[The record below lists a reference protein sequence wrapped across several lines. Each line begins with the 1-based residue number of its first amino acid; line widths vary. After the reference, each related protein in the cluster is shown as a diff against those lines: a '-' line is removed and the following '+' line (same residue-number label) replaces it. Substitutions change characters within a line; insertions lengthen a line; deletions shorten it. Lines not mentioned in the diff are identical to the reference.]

1 MAEPE
6 QAVIEGGDE
15 DPTLAKS
22 KAQLQEEEQFQLFF
36 SRLTEYVKMC
46 VRQEN
51 LAEAQLGK
59 DRLYQLQEQYEKRRA
74 SKIRRR
80 QNQERLALEQKERDE
95 LKQYEMDQAEAFH
108 EFHEKS
114 LELDVMYKKNHQKEI
129 LDVRT
134 KAIEDW
140 DTQTHKWSP
149 KLLNLRKIQATLIKQ
164 GKFGDA
170 APKKAQADKLEAME
184 LKLLRNVWKRDL
196 MKREDNVLMRQQQEL
211 DVFRKRRNACAD
223 EMMVEQNKHINFMK
237 QRYKNL
243 RKDMTQRFVIE
254 SNLKKY
260 EPSKNH
266 FTSEDNDSNRQSA
279 SAPASM
285 ESKEPTADGE
295 NPAPLDF
302 SEISGYIQSGKF
314 PEFAWTETDRS
325 DQIAR
330 HTRVMRKSKTAN
342 GGLKKN
348 LKGKKFGV
356 RKKDKRMST
365 TERKQKIFGEYLK
378 ELAMIED
385 APGKDPSRSSVKLGM
400 YFK

>member
-1 MAEPE
+1 MAETE
-6 QAVIEGGDE
+6 QPVLEGGNE
-15 DPTLAKS
+15 DTLDTQS

-59 DRLYQLQEQYEKRRA
+59 DRLRQLQAQYKKRRA
-74 SKIRRR
+74 SMIRRR

-95 LKQYEMDQAEAFH
+95 LRQYEADQAQAFH

-114 LELDVMYKKNHQKEI
+114 LELDAMYKKNHQKEI

-134 KAIEDW
+134 RAIEDW
-140 DTQTHKWSP
+140 DTQTHKWSS
-149 KLLNLRKIQATLIKQ
+149 KLLNLRKIQGTLIKQ
-164 GKFGDA
+164 GQFGEA
-170 APKKAQADKLEAME
+170 APCKAQADKLEAME

-196 MKREDNVLMRQQQEL
+196 MKREDNVLIRQQQEL

-223 EMMVEQNKHINFMK
+223 NMMAEQKKHINFMK

-243 RKDMTQRFVIE
+243 RKDMTQRFVVE
-254 SNLKKY
+254 LNLKKY

-266 FTSEDNDSNRQSA
+266 ITNEDNDSNRQSA
-279 SAPASM
+279 SAPASI
-285 ESKEPTADGE
+285 ESKGDGE
-295 NPAPLDF
+295 SPASLDF

-325 DQIAR
+325 NQIAR

-356 RKKDKRMST
+356 RKKDKRLSA
-365 TERKQKIFGEYLK
+365 TERKQKILGEYLK
-378 ELAMIED
+378 ELALIED
-385 APGKDPSRSSVKLGM
+385 TPKDPSRSSLKLGM
-400 YFK
+400 YFS